1 MKSHHDY
8 YHYNNC
14 DLDSSFFSKSNTEYF
29 ESQNSNSTVSLLGFS
44 FNIDKHILQ

>member
-1 MKSHHDY
+1 MKSHHYY

-14 DLDSSFFSKSNTEYF
+14 DLDSSFFNKSNTEYF
-29 ESQNSNSTVSLLGFS
+29 ESQNSNSKVSLLDFC